1 MPIDLTS
8 YSDIPKNWSYDFCV
22 EGVSHAHAKQALEDF
37 NGRLD
42 ASGMHPFTGYMA
54 YDELSHEWDEIV
66 NSEPHWEELLEHKP
80 ICAWEDTWSEAL
92 DAAMASACRNLQ
104 GGAVSFQCRIDW
116 PGAQSDPVPQ
126 TYFMASPQAAAANKK
141 AGISMKPYR
150 YSGFFREAAKA
161 KPSDLGVRSVHV

>member
-37 NGRLD
+37 KGRLD
-42 ASGMHPFTGYMA
+42 ASGMHPFTGFMA

-66 NSEPHWEELLEHKP
+66 NSEPPWEELLEHKP

-92 DAAMASACRNLQ
+92 NAAMASACRNLQ
-104 GGAVSFQCRIDW
+104 GGAISFQCRIDW
-116 PGAQSDPVPQ
+116 PGAQSDPELQ

-150 YSGFFREAAKA
+150 YSGFFREAPKA
-161 KPSDLGVRSVHV
+161 KPSDLGVRSVQV